1 MGRVG
6 LPCWPI
12 GSHAIPGRRQ
22 NRAAGGGMR
31 FGFFDQLPCAPGFTE
46 QQRYHDIL
54 AQIDLGDE
62 VGFDTVWLGEL
73 HFSRAFSIL
82 ADSLMLLA
90 AAPQRTSR
98 IRLGTALPLLPLA
111 NTAKFAS
118 EAAAGDFL
126 RHGRVR

>member
-1 MGRVG
+1 MGRIG

-62 VGFDTVWLGEL
+62 VGFVTVWLGEL

-82 ADSLMLLA
+82 TDPFMLLG
-90 AAPQRTSR
+90 AAPRHTS
-98 IRLGTALPLLPLA
+98 LP
-111 NTAKFAS
+111 
-118 EAAAGDFL
+118 
-126 RHGRVR
+126 RVSSAVT